1 MCTGGTRPHLRLKR
15 KGIFET
21 ARSSHVA
28 KTPFHFSRP
37 LTVNPLGLRPQSW
50 GQPVGRSCPR
60 LVPPT
65 AADASMNR
73 NSDIVLK
80 IPQPTPSGKPQR
92 ESGRPL
98 PSIQQPAAHTLQ
110 LIILVAGQPPE
121 TRFSWPGKL
130 QPANEAATSQPVN
143 LSPTAFMPDA
153 GEKSISHASPATN
166 DREKIT
172 MTRTT
177 TTTEKN
183 ARS

>member
-21 ARSSHVA
+21 ARSSHVS

-65 AADASMNR
+65 AADASRNR

-80 IPQPTPSGKPQR
+80 IPQPTPSGKQHR

-121 TRFSWPGKL
+121 TRFSWTGKL

-143 LSPTAFMPDA
+143 LSPTAVMKVA
-153 GEKSISHASPATN
+153 EI
-166 DREKIT
+166 REQLSRQPRNSRPRKKDHDKNNNQ
-172 MTRTT
+172 TR
-177 TTTEKN
+177 KN
-183 ARS
+183 AGR